1 MTAKTR
7 VFSIARPALAVAILL
22 SSVVLVASAAS
33 LAATVTV
40 LTPESL
46 HAYEQ
51 QLEAGQVT
59 ATVFNIKGRD
69 IHVTLA
75 NGKHMLVHYGSGE
88 RNRQVELAKA
98 KGLTPVNGKGQP
110 VGVTHHKHKLRYI
123 AGGVVIVV
131 IVIAGVVIYVRR
143 KRRAADRYATDY

>member
-1 MTAKTR
+1 MTTKTR
-7 VFSIARPALAVAILL
+7 ASSIAKPALAAAVLL
-22 SSVVLVASAAS
+22 SWVVLLAPSAS

-51 QLEAGQVT
+51 QLEAGEVK

-75 NGKHMLVHYGSGE
+75 NGRHMLVHYAAGE
-88 RNRQVELAKA
+88 ANKQLEAAKA
-98 KGLTPVNGKGQP
+98 KGITPVNGKGRALSP
-110 VGVTHHKHKLRYI
+110 THPKHKLRYI
-123 AGGVVIVV
+123 VGGVLVVAIVLV
-131 IVIAGVVIYVRR
+131 GVVLYVRR
-143 KRRAADRYATDY
+143 KRLAAADI